1 MKHRISDFAVGLLFG
16 IGLILSG
23 MTDPGKVIGFLDLAG
38 AWDPSLALVMGG
50 AILVGVAA
58 FSLAKKRTTTFLG
71 GALQLPS
78 SNDIDKRLL
87 AGSLLFGMGWG
98 LAGFCPGPAIVSLGS
113 GQPKAAVFV
122 LAMLV
127 GMALFEWSERRMQ
140 GVGAQTKTSARTLPA
155 IRQVNSAF
163 SVAGQLTAD
172 DITVVVEQGFAALIN
187 NRPDGEGGSAQ
198 ALSSDIEKAALA
210 AGLHYVYLPV
220 IAGAITPAQA
230 LAMREV
236 LAIAPAPVLA
246 FCRSGTRSAQL
257 YKLAE
262 VAEVAS

>member
-1 MKHRISDFAVGLLFG
+1 MKHRISEFAVGLLFG

-50 AILVGVAA
+50 AILVGVFA
-58 FSLAKKRTTTFLG
+58 FALAKKRTTTLLG
-71 GALQLPS
+71 GAMQLPS

-87 AGSLLFGMGWG
+87 AGSLLFGVGWG

-140 GVGAQTKTSARTLPA
+140 RVGAQTKTNARPLPA
-155 IRQVNSAF
+155 MRQVDSAF

-172 DITVVVEQGFAALIN
+172 DINAVVEQGFAALIN

-230 LAMREV
+230 LAMREA

-257 YKLAE
+257 HKLA
-262 VAEVAS
+262 VVAS